1 MVIRITDHVRTF
13 STYADGEVIHRLIA
27 KELRARRN
35 VTLSFSGI
43 KSIPSAFVN
52 AALVKLLEEFE
63 FDYVRSRLSIVD
75 STRQINR
82 LIRDRF
88 YFATAERLATG

>member
-1 MVIRITDHVRTF
+1 MIRIADHVRTF
-13 STYADGEVIHRLIA
+13 SSYGDGEVIYQLIA
-27 KELRARRN
+27 ADLRKSRV

-52 AALVKLLEEFE
+52 AALVKLIEEFE
-63 FDYVRSRLSIVD
+63 FDFIRSHLIIVD

-82 LIRDRF
+82 IIKDRF
-88 YFATAERLATG
+88 YFATKERAAVG